1 MFGVVRRCKRTLAMA
16 KSTGRARSRRCGEN
30 GLLGRLRHILRHKIC
45 AMSGAHTDAAA
56 PRRIWEHHTQFRQQI
71 AMCKRCHIK
80 SQHECL
86 LRQLQAAY
94 ANGLLASA
102 TFSENAEDSFLG
114 WVSFKVAPSSQTSFH
129 ICCAPVSSETAVLSS
144 STLASYTLLCMSD
157 GPRGDQVDPMRSQ
170 EFRMR
175 IEKMFPGSPT
185 KNTVNNVLRRAGLLP
200 EHSWSGAWL
209 GESTFNHS
217 ENHRTETPRA
227 SGASEAEDGAAAT
240 DFAGQLA
247 AIAAGAASARSPPDN
262 EVNQHRQTPSPTV
275 FSADDQSP
283 TADMLLALTGTPADG
298 LQ

>member
-1 MFGVVRRCKRTLAMA
+1 
-16 KSTGRARSRRCGEN
+16 
-30 GLLGRLRHILRHKIC
+30 
-45 AMSGAHTDAAA
+45 MSCPDIGFVA
-56 PRRIWEHHTQFRQQI
+56 PR
-71 AMCKRCHIK
+71 
-80 SQHECL
+80 
-86 LRQLQAAY
+86 
-94 ANGLLASA
+94 LLASA

>member
-114 WVSFKVAPSSQTSFH
+114 WVSFK
-129 ICCAPVSSETAVLSS
+129 
-144 STLASYTLLCMSD
+144 
-157 GPRGDQVDPMRSQ
+157 VDPMRSQ